1 MSSAQAK
8 HSYCHFITI
17 AQVPVGCPWLKISW
31 TSIKNK
37 NLPLTISN
45 HGPTRTSRG
54 IKCISIINKPLIC
67 IMLCRSVRWLV
78 TVFNSNGFCIND
90 PTYHPN
96 LVCHAPG
103 IVYFPFFFLS
113 FQLLGTNTS
122 SRPMTRPKGRTSAIG
137 KGTEKPGE
145 SRATTNHCKPL
156 SIWRFVG
163 WPTSCGNIISI
174 SRNFCVS
181 STTSSTSQ
189 EWITTHH
196 WPSVTAPSSMGVPIL
211 GYEKQTN
218 KQTNKQTENKQTNT
232 WCRKKER

>member
-1 MSSAQAK
+1 M
-8 HSYCHFITI
+8 
-17 AQVPVGCPWLKISW
+17 
-31 TSIKNK
+31 
-37 NLPLTISN
+37 PLTISN
-45 HGPTRTSRG
+45 HGPTKTSRG
-54 IKCISIINKPLIC
+54 INCISMINKPLIC
-67 IMLCRSVRWLV
+67 IMLCRSVRWSV
-78 TVFNSNGFCIND
+78 TVFESKWVL
-90 PTYHPN
+90 HPN

-113 FQLLGTNTS
+113 FQLLGINTS
-122 SRPMTRPKGRTSAIG
+122 SRPTTRPKGRTSAIG

-189 EWITTHH
+189 E
-196 WPSVTAPSSMGVPIL
+196 
-211 GYEKQTN
+211 
-218 KQTNKQTENKQTNT
+218 
-232 WCRKKER
+232 